1 MRTIQNLFRLLE
13 NWINNNKMKICI
25 CGGGNLGHV
34 TAGFFA
40 AQDDLQVS
48 LLTTKPERW
57 SRYLEVVDVHGK
69 TYKGKIE
76 RISSEPKDIIPDV
89 DIVLVC
95 LPGFA
100 IHDVLCSIAPYLD
113 IKTWVGTVV
122 SSTGF
127 FFEAMKVLPQN
138 QPLFGFQRVPFISRV
153 INYGHVAELKGYK
166 ESLSVAVEQIDK
178 KEEVRLLLEKL
189 FMTPTKLLD
198 SYYEVS
204 LSNSNPLLHT
214 ARLYTMWKDWEPGM
228 SYDKNPEFYCDWTI
242 EAAELLIAMDEEF
255 QVLSGK
261 IGLKEG
267 AIPSVLQ
274 YYESKDAES
283 LTNKLHSI
291 PAFKG
296 ILSPMVV
303 NQFGKYEP
311 DFSSRYFTED
321 FPYGMRFIIETGEKY
336 GVNLS
341 NIEKVY
347 NWGLEVIDRYN

>member
-1 MRTIQNLFRLLE
+1 
-13 NWINNNKMKICI
+13 MKICI

-40 AQDDLQVS
+40 AQADLHVS

-57 SRYLEVVDVHGK
+57 SQYLEVVDVNGK
-69 TYKGKIE
+69 TYKGKLE
-76 RISSEPKDIIPDV
+76 RISSDPKEVIPGA

-100 IHDVLCSIAPYLD
+100 IHDELCSIAPYMD
-113 IKTWVGTVV
+113 NKTWVGTVV

-138 QPLFGFQRVPFISRV
+138 QPLFGFQRVPFISRI

-166 ESLSVAVEQIDK
+166 DSLSVAVEQTDK
-178 KEEVRLLLEKL
+178 KEEVRAILEKL

-214 ARLYTMWKDWEPGM
+214 ARLYTMWKDWKPGM
-228 SYDKNPEFYCDWTI
+228 SYDRNSEFYCDWTI

-255 QVLSGK
+255 QALLK
-261 IGLKEG
+261 RIGLKEG
-267 AIPSVLQ
+267 AIPPVLQ
-274 YYESKDAES
+274 YYESIDAES
-283 LTNKLHSI
+283 LTRKLHSI

-303 NQFGKYEP
+303 NQYGMYVP
-311 DFSSRYFTED
+311 DFSSRYFLED
-321 FPYGMRFIIETGEKY
+321 FGYGMRFIIETADKY
-336 GVNLS
+336 NCPVPTINEVYQWGVNITKL
-341 NIEKVY
+341 NTIE
-347 NWGLEVIDRYN
+347 G

>member
-1 MRTIQNLFRLLE
+1 
-13 NWINNNKMKICI
+13 MKICV

-34 TAGFFA
+34 TTGFFA
-40 AQDDLQVS
+40 AQENLRVS
-48 LLTTKPERW
+48 LLTTKPESW
-57 SRYLEVVDVHGK
+57 SRYLEVVDVNGK

-76 RISSEPKDIIPDV
+76 RISSEPKDVIPEA

-113 IKTWVGTVV
+113 NRTWLGTVV

-127 FFEAMKVLPQN
+127 FFEAMNVLPNN
-138 QPLFGFQRVPFISRV
+138 QPLFGFQRVPFISRI

-166 ESLSVAVEQIDK
+166 ESLSVAVEQTDK
-178 KEEVRLLLEKL
+178 KEEVRATLEKL

-214 ARLYTMWKDWEPGM
+214 ARLYTMWKDWKPGM
-228 SYDKNPEFYCDWTI
+228 SYERNPEFYCDWTI
-242 EAAELLIAMDEEF
+242 EAAELLIAMDEEL
-255 QVLSGK
+255 QTLLK
-261 IGLKEG
+261 EIGLKEG
-267 AIPSVLQ
+267 AIPPVLL
-274 YYESKDAES
+274 YYESSDAES
-283 LTNKLHSI
+283 LTRKLHSI
-291 PAFKG
+291 PAFRG

-303 NQFGKYEP
+303 NQFGMYEP

-321 FPYGMRFIIETGEKY
+321 FPYGMRFIVETARKY
-336 GVNLS
+336 NVGTP
-341 NIEKVY
+341 IIDTVY
-347 NWGLEVIDRYN
+347 NWGIKNIGFQ

>member
-1 MRTIQNLFRLLE
+1 
-13 NWINNNKMKICI
+13 MKICI

-40 AQDDLQVS
+40 SQDDLQVS

-57 SRYLEVVDVHGK
+57 SRYLEVVDVNGK
-69 TYKGKIE
+69 TYKGKLE
-76 RISSEPKDIIPDV
+76 RVSSEPKDVISEA
-89 DIVLVC
+89 DIVLIC

-100 IHDVLCSIAPYLD
+100 IHEVLCN
-113 IKTWVGTVV
+113 IKPWLNIKSWVGTVV

-127 FFEAMKVLPQN
+127 FFEAMKVLPQI
-138 QPLFGFQRVPFISRV
+138 QPLFGFQRVPFISRI

-166 ESLSVAVEQIDK
+166 ESLSVAVEQTDN
-178 KEEVRLLLEKL
+178 KEEVRATLEKI
-189 FMTPTKLLD
+189 FMTPVKLLD

-214 ARLYTMWKDWEPGM
+214 ARLYTMWKDWEPGV
-228 SYDKNPEFYCDWTI
+228 SYDNNPEFYCDWTI
-242 EAAELLIAMDEEF
+242 QASELLIAMDKEF
-255 QVLSGK
+255 QTLLKK

-267 AIPSVLQ
+267 AIPPVLQ
-274 YYESKDAES
+274 YYDSTDART

-303 NQFGKYEP
+303 NKFGRYEP

-321 FPYGMRFIIETGEKY
+321 FPYGMRFIVETARKNNVEIPTIVEIYK
-336 GVNLS
+336 
-341 NIEKVY
+341 
-347 NWGLEVIDRYN
+347 WGFNKLNR